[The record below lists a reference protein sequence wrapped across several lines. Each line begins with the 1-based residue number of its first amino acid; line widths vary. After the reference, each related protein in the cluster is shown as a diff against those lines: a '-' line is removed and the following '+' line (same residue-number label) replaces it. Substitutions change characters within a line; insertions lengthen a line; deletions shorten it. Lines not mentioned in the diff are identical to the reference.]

1 MITRIAILLI
11 LMAVVP
17 DLYIDRRFLRRI
29 KGRRAML
36 RRLLWWLPTLGMIA
50 YTMVFVFDR
59 QFAPSDIKI
68 LNVYLFLV
76 GLLITPKCLFAL
88 CSAIGWGVKKM
99 IRRKANYGNIVGVVM
114 VVLNWYVLFYGSF
127 VGFDQITVREMTY
140 ESAELP
146 KVFDG
151 YRIVQ
156 FSDAHVGTYIGGR
169 EHLLSAVVDTI
180 NAQSPDMVVFAGD
193 LQNREPQEICP
204 FVDVLGG
211 IKAKDGVFSVIGNHD
226 YSDYIEATPDIKAE
240 NEKETRELERKM
252 GWRLLVNE
260 HEVVRR
266 GADSIV
272 IAGLDND
279 GDGKKFPQRGD
290 VRKALEGVSDRA
302 FVVMAEHDPTCWRRK
317 ILPESR
323 AQLTLSGHTHAMQF
337 MIGNWSPASFVY
349 KEWGGLFSEGARAL
363 IVSTGIGGFIPFR
376 FGVPGEIVVITMRR
390 LKIEN

>member
-146 KVFDG
+146 ESFDG

-193 LQNREPQEICP
+193 LQNREPQEIRP

-266 GADSIV
+266 GTDSIV

-290 VRKALEGVSDRA
+290 VRKALEGVSDSA

-390 LKIEN
+390 LK

>member
-1 MITRIAILLI
+1 MITKIAILLI

-17 DLYIDRRFLRRI
+17 DLYIDRRFLSRM

-36 RRLLWWLPTLGMIA
+36 RRLLWWLPTLGMIV
-50 YTMVFVFDR
+50 YTLVFVFDR
-59 QFAPSDIKI
+59 QFAPSDIRL

-88 CSAIGWGVKKM
+88 CSALGWGVRKLL
-99 IRRKANYGNIVGVVM
+99 RRKANYGNLVGVVM

-127 VGFDQITVREMTY
+127 VGFDQITVREVTY

-146 KVFDG
+146 EAFDG

-169 EHLLSAVVDTI
+169 EHLLQAVVDTI
-180 NAQSPDMVVFAGD
+180 NAQNPDVVVFAGD
-193 LQNREPQEICP
+193 LQNREPQEILP
-204 FVDVLGG
+204 FIEVLGD

-226 YSDYIEATPDIKAE
+226 YADYIEATPTQKIQ
-240 NEKETRELERKM
+240 NEKETRDMEIKM
-252 GWRLLVNE
+252 GWQLLVNE
-260 HEVVRR
+260 HKVVRR

-290 VRKALEGVSDRA
+290 VRKALEGVTDSA

-349 KEWGGLFSEGARAL
+349 KEWGGVFSEGDRAL
-363 IVSTGIGGFIPFR
+363 CVSTGIGGFIPFR
-376 FGVPGEIVVITMRR
+376 FGVPGEIVVVTMRR
-390 LKIEN
+390 LKVED

>member
-146 KVFDG
+146 EAFDG

-180 NAQSPDMVVFAGD
+180 NAQCPDMVVFAGD

-211 IKAKDGVFSVIGNHD
+211 IKAKDGVFLVIGNHD
-226 YSDYIEATPDIKAE
+226 YSDYIEATPDIKAD

-290 VRKALEGVSDRA
+290 VRKALEGVSDSA

-390 LKIEN
+390 LKVEH

>member
-76 GLLITPKCLFAL
+76 GLLITPKCFFAL

-146 KVFDG
+146 EAFDG

-193 LQNREPQEICP
+193 LQNREPQEIRP

-226 YSDYIEATPDIKAE
+226 YSDYIEATPDIKSE

-290 VRKALEGVSDRA
+290 VRKALEGVSDSA

-349 KEWGGLFSEGARAL
+349 KEWGGVFYEGARAL

-390 LKIEN
+390 LKVEN

>member
-99 IRRKANYGNIVGVVM
+99 IRRKANYGNIVGVVL

-146 KVFDG
+146 EAFDG

-180 NAQSPDMVVFAGD
+180 NAQCPDMVVFAGD
-193 LQNREPQEICP
+193 LQNREPQEIRP

-226 YSDYIEATPDIKAE
+226 YADYIEATPDIKEE

-349 KEWGGLFSEGARAL
+349 KEWGGVFYEGARAL

-390 LKIEN
+390 LKIED

>member
-146 KVFDG
+146 ESFDG

-180 NAQSPDMVVFAGD
+180 NAQCPDMVVFAGD
-193 LQNREPQEICP
+193 LQNREPQEIRP

-226 YSDYIEATPDIKAE
+226 YADYIEATPDIKAE

-266 GADSIV
+266 GTDSIV

-390 LKIEN
+390 LK

>member
-146 KVFDG
+146 ESFDG

-193 LQNREPQEICP
+193 LQNREPQEIRP

-226 YSDYIEATPDIKAE
+226 YSDYIEATPEIKAE

-266 GADSIV
+266 GTDSIV

-390 LKIEN
+390 LKVEN

>member
-146 KVFDG
+146 EAFDG

-193 LQNREPQEICP
+193 LQNREPQEIRP

-226 YSDYIEATPDIKAE
+226 YADYIEATPDIKE
-240 NEKETRELERKM
+240 DNEKETRELERKM

-290 VRKALEGVSDRA
+290 VRKALEGVSDSA

-349 KEWGGLFSEGARAL
+349 KEWGGVFYEGARAL

-390 LKIEN
+390 LKVEN

>member
-99 IRRKANYGNIVGVVM
+99 LRRKANYGNIVGVVM

-127 VGFDQITVREMTY
+127 VGFDQITVKEMTY

-146 KVFDG
+146 EAFDG

-193 LQNREPQEICP
+193 LQNREPQEIRP

-226 YSDYIEATPDIKAE
+226 YADYIEATPDIKEE
-240 NEKETRELERKM
+240 NEKETRELEIKM

-290 VRKALEGVSDRA
+290 VRKALEGVSDSA

-376 FGVPGEIVVITMRR
+376 FGVPGEIIVVTMRR
-390 LKIEN
+390 LKVEN

>member
-146 KVFDG
+146 EAFDG

-169 EHLLSAVVDTI
+169 EHLLRAVVDTI
-180 NAQSPDMVVFAGD
+180 NAQCPDMVVFAGD
-193 LQNREPQEICP
+193 LQNREPQEIRP

-226 YSDYIEATPDIKAE
+226 YADYIEATPDIKEE

-290 VRKALEGVSDRA
+290 VRKALEGVSDSA

-349 KEWGGLFSEGARAL
+349 KEWGGVFYEGARAL

-390 LKIEN
+390 LKVEN

>member
-76 GLLITPKCLFAL
+76 GLLITPKCLFAI

-99 IRRKANYGNIVGVVM
+99 LRRKANYGNIVGVVM

-127 VGFDQITVREMTY
+127 VGFDQIIVREMTY

-146 KVFDG
+146 ESFDG

-193 LQNREPQEICP
+193 LQNREPQEIRP

-226 YSDYIEATPDIKAE
+226 YSDYIEATPEIKAE

-290 VRKALEGVSDRA
+290 VRKALEGVSDSA

-390 LKIEN
+390 LKVEN

>member
-146 KVFDG
+146 EAFDG

-169 EHLLSAVVDTI
+169 EHLLRAVVDTI

-193 LQNREPQEICP
+193 LQNREPQEIRP
-204 FVDVLGG
+204 FVDVLGS

-240 NEKETRELERKM
+240 NEKETRELEKKM

-290 VRKALEGVSDRA
+290 VRKALEGVSDSA

-390 LKIEN
+390 LKVEN

>member
-146 KVFDG
+146 EAFDG

-169 EHLLSAVVDTI
+169 EHLLRAVVDTI
-180 NAQSPDMVVFAGD
+180 NAQCPDMVVFAGD
-193 LQNREPQEICP
+193 LQNREPQEIRP

-211 IKAKDGVFSVIGNHD
+211 IKVKDGVFSVIGNHD

-390 LKIEN
+390 LKVEN

>member
-146 KVFDG
+146 EAFDG

-193 LQNREPQEICP
+193 LQNREPQEIRP

-226 YSDYIEATPDIKAE
+226 YSDYIEATPDIKSE

-290 VRKALEGVSDRA
+290 VRKALEGVSDSA

-376 FGVPGEIVVITMRR
+376 FGVPGEIIVITMRR
-390 LKIEN
+390 LKVEN

>member
-127 VGFDQITVREMTY
+127 VGFDQITVREVTY

-146 KVFDG
+146 ESFDG

-169 EHLLSAVVDTI
+169 EHLLRAVVDTI

-193 LQNREPQEICP
+193 LQNREPQEIRP

-240 NEKETRELERKM
+240 NEKETRELEIKI

-290 VRKALEGVSDRA
+290 VRKALEGVSDSA

-390 LKIEN
+390 LKVEN

>member
-146 KVFDG
+146 KAFDG

-169 EHLLSAVVDTI
+169 EHLLRAVVDTI

-193 LQNREPQEICP
+193 LQNREPQEIRP

-226 YSDYIEATPDIKAE
+226 YSDYIEATPDIKEE

-349 KEWGGLFSEGARAL
+349 KEWGGVFYEGARAL

-376 FGVPGEIVVITMRR
+376 FGVPGEIIVITMRR
-390 LKIEN
+390 LKVEN

>member
-127 VGFDQITVREMTY
+127 VGFDQITVREVTY

-146 KVFDG
+146 ESFDG

-169 EHLLSAVVDTI
+169 EHLLRAVVDTI

-193 LQNREPQEICP
+193 LQNREPQEIRP

-266 GADSIV
+266 GTDSIV

-290 VRKALEGVSDRA
+290 VRKALEGVSDSA

-390 LKIEN
+390 LKVEN

>member
-127 VGFDQITVREMTY
+127 VGFDQITVREVTY

-146 KVFDG
+146 ESFDG

-169 EHLLSAVVDTI
+169 EHLLRAVVDTI

-193 LQNREPQEICP
+193 LQNREPQEIRP

-226 YSDYIEATPDIKAE
+226 YADYIEATPDIKEE

-376 FGVPGEIVVITMRR
+376 FGVPGEIIVITMRR

>member
-140 ESAELP
+140 KSAELP
-146 KVFDG
+146 EAFDG

-169 EHLLSAVVDTI
+169 EHLLSAVVDII

-193 LQNREPQEICP
+193 LQNREPQEIRP

-226 YSDYIEATPDIKAE
+226 YADYIEATPDIKAE

-290 VRKALEGVSDRA
+290 VRKALEGVSDSA

-349 KEWGGLFSEGARAL
+349 KEWGGVFYEGARAL

-390 LKIEN
+390 LKIEG

>member
-146 KVFDG
+146 KAFDG

-193 LQNREPQEICP
+193 LQNREPQEIRP
-204 FVDVLGG
+204 FVDVLGS

-266 GADSIV
+266 GTDSIV

-290 VRKALEGVSDRA
+290 VRKALEGVSDSA

-390 LKIEN
+390 LKVEN